1 MKNVT
6 YNIEDIL
13 ILNDDLYRV
22 YQDIINVMSS
32 IIACRSEINRLVN
45 SKDIS
50 SLEHLLSFSIEIP
63 CSNKKK

>member
-22 YQDIINVMSS
+22 YRKSS
-32 IIACRSEINRLVN
+32 ALPTFHKHFCLV
-45 SKDIS
+45 S
-50 SLEHLLSFSIEIP
+50 
-63 CSNKKK
+63 